1 MADDQPFFAGWRRA
15 VGALRD
21 LSVGP
26 SDTDRQTPHQQGT
39 VLHVRL
45 GDLLE
50 ASGPLL
56 ARHHR
61 HRAHMRILAP
71 GCRARLI
78 RQG

>member
-1 MADDQPFFAGWRRA
+1 MTSLGFTGWRRA

-21 LSVGP
+21 LPAGP
-26 SDTDRQTPHQQGT
+26 ADTDRHAPHQQGA
-39 VLHVRL
+39 VLHTRVR
-45 GDLLE
+45 DLPD

-61 HRAHMRILAP
+61 HRAHMRIVAP
-71 GCRARLI
+71 GCRVRLT